1 MDFILNG
8 RYIQKGSFLN
18 IWCHFIY
25 DKTEEHFT
33 KESFF
38 CDGLRFVFSQEDD
51 VIKFMSLFDELFMKN
66 AQSASSDLDR
76 KRKLLIP
83 AKAKIK
89 IAQAKSSKSLGCV
102 PYYETK
108 SERKSRY
115 KRYLSNKT
123 TKMFSMK
130 KNTNGLMAS
139 HKGHFFDKDKGVY
152 EKEVQLIGF
161 RNGFSVILENET
173 GGDFKQKFTE
183 GIWNGK
189 EFEISSRESG
199 TDSNILRG
207 LKHCAKK

>member
-18 IWCHFIY
+18 IWCHSIY
-25 DKTEEHFT
+25 DKTKEQFT

-51 VIKFMSLFDELFMKN
+51 VIKFMSLFDELFIKN

-102 PYYETK
+102 PY
-108 SERKSRY
+108 
-115 KRYLSNKT
+115 
-123 TKMFSMK
+123 
-130 KNTNGLMAS
+130 
-139 HKGHFFDKDKGVY
+139 
-152 EKEVQLIGF
+152 
-161 RNGFSVILENET
+161 
-173 GGDFKQKFTE
+173 
-183 GIWNGK
+183 
-189 EFEISSRESG
+189 
-199 TDSNILRG
+199 
-207 LKHCAKK
+207 